1 MIKRK
6 AVFLMSVFAAVGLAI
21 SSKVLYLQTF
31 KKDFL
36 LERAE
41 RQRATPITIDAKRGD
56 IKTSD
61 GTILA
66 TSVPTYTVY
75 CDNRYVDDI
84 DAAARF
90 VADFF
95 ELNFDEVKS
104 KIESNYYVELV
115 KEVPKDKIDEF
126 KEVRPKGISSYE
138 TTTRVYPNNTL
149 LGSVLGFVGNDQEG
163 LSGLELKLESYGIS
177 GEDGLDSSERDKY
190 GNRIV
195 NSTDDIIPATDGNSA
210 TLTIN
215 YDVQYHMEKVIK
227 DTVEKEGAK
236 AGLAIT
242 MNPQTGA
249 VLGIAQYPSLDPNNY
264 KSYDSSLY
272 KSMAHGNAYEAGS
285 TFKPITVAIADV
297 TGSVDIENEVFP
309 DNGSWYIGRHRIGN
323 WGNKAFGNQT
333 AREILM
339 NSSNVGTVQI
349 AAKIS
354 ASDFDTYIRKL
365 GLAEKTGIELPGET
379 NSILFAKEDL
389 EKEINKAT
397 SSFGQGMA
405 VTPLQLMK
413 AWSIV
418 INGGHNVNPHIVSEV
433 TDVDGSTVYSSD
445 IKTSNLEQIL
455 PESTSLKLRK
465 MLQAVVDSG
474 TGKKSR
480 IDGYE
485 VGGKT
490 ATAQIADNGVYR
502 SDKYRVSFMGFA
514 PASNPELL
522 TFVLLDSP
530 ANSSAT
536 GGAMCAAPTKEILEY
551 ALGNLGIQPT
561 VGDVSVE
568 ENNVENIDIGNYVY
582 KRKDYVIS
590 NPPSIAY
597 EFEGDGDIITGQTY
611 TSVDGQVKVIFTTTK
626 MNHETY
632 ITVPDLVGE
641 NVRDVLTLFGDDKSM
656 LVINGNKSGKIVIQD
671 AEAGS
676 QVDKETGQ
684 IILWAE

>member
-21 SSKVLYLQTF
+21 SGKVLYLQTIQ
-31 KKDFL
+31 KDFL

-56 IKTSD
+56 ITTSD

-84 DAAARF
+84 DEAAKF
-90 VADFF
+90 VSEFF

-126 KEVRPKGISSYE
+126 NKVRPKGIASYE

-149 LGSVLGFVGNDQEG
+149 LGSVLGFVGSDQEG

-195 NSTDDIIPATDGNSA
+195 PNDDDIIPATDGNSA

-215 YDVQYHMEKVIK
+215 YDIQYHMEKVVK

-323 WGNKAFGNQT
+323 WANKAFGNQT

-418 INGGHNVNPHIVSEV
+418 INGGHNVNPHILSEI
-433 TDVDGSTVYSSD
+433 TDTNGGVVYSSD
-445 IKTSNLEQIL
+445 VKTSNLDQIL
-455 PESTSLKLRK
+455 PESTSLKVRK
-465 MLQAVVDSG
+465 MLQAVVDDG
-474 TGKKSR
+474 TGKNSR

-490 ATAQIADNGVYR
+490 ATAQIAENGVYR

-514 PASNPELL
+514 PVSNPEVL

-530 ANSSAT
+530 ANSAAT

-551 ALGNLGIQPT
+551 ALSNLGIEPT
-561 VGDVSVE
+561 VGNVSE
-568 ENNVENIDIGNYVY
+568 EESNVENIEIQNYVN
-582 KRKDYVIS
+582 KRKDYVVS

-597 EFEGDGDIITGQTY
+597 EFEGNGDIITGQTY
-611 TSVDGQVKVIFTTTK
+611 TSVDGSAKVIFTTTK
-626 MNHETY
+626 MKNESY
-632 ITVPDLVGE
+632 ITIPDLVGE

-656 LVINGNKSGKIVIQD
+656 LVINGNKNGKIVIQD
-671 AEAGS
+671 VEAGS

-684 IILWAE
+684 VILWAE